1 MSPVPPV
8 ATIGALLRI
17 AVYLVTLR
25 GTTNLNPSVVKATTG
40 TMHFISAC
48 HNLGLILPHTSH
60 LPLPLLPPLLLR
72 HMAMAMDMD
81 MVMGMEMVMGTEVVL
96 GTEMV
101 MGTVM
106 GTVIGAGG
114 PWNLPIA
121 FDQYGEIKMNDCFHF
136 IPTFDFSVIPGSFL
150 RAM

>member
-1 MSPVPPV
+1 
-8 ATIGALLRI
+8 
-17 AVYLVTLR
+17 
-25 GTTNLNPSVVKATTG
+25 
-40 TMHFISAC
+40 
-48 HNLGLILPHTSH
+48 
-60 LPLPLLPPLLLR
+60 
-72 HMAMAMDMD
+72 MAMAMDMD

>member
-1 MSPVPPV
+1 
-8 ATIGALLRI
+8 
-17 AVYLVTLR
+17 
-25 GTTNLNPSVVKATTG
+25 
-40 TMHFISAC
+40 
-48 HNLGLILPHTSH
+48 
-60 LPLPLLPPLLLR
+60 
-72 HMAMAMDMD
+72 MAMAMDMD

-121 FDQYGEIKMNDCFHF
+121 FDQYGEIKMNNCFHF